1 MDEERLCPS
10 SSSGPAPLSFS
21 EAASCTI
28 LELPS
33 FEVPEQWLLADVMA
47 AGENENDDVGAYYL
61 GETPTPTPAA
71 AGGVLSPAD
80 SELSKLLLPSP
91 SAPAPA
97 PAKRRGRK
105 PGPRAAA
112 GAAAAS
118 HVESERQRREKLNR
132 RFCELRAA
140 VPTVSRMDKA
150 SLLADAARYI
160 AELRA
165 RVAQLEADADARHH
179 AALARWEPASAG
191 GDADAA
197 AVGGELYVRKVGRDA
212 AVVRVTSGAR
222 HAPAWLMGALRSL
235 ELQVQ
240 HACVSRARGVTTQ
253 DVLVDVPAGAA
264 ALQDDDDLRAALLQR
279 LQDSG

>member
-1 MDEERLCPS
+1 MDEHLSPS
-10 SSSGPAPLSFS
+10 SLSRPAPFSFS
-21 EAASCTI
+21 EASCTI

-33 FEVPEQWLLADVMA
+33 FEVPEQWLLADVVA
-47 AGENENDDVGAYYL
+47 AEGENEKDDLGTCL
-61 GETPTPTPAA
+61 GETPAA
-71 AGGVLSPAD
+71 AGGALSPPD

-91 SAPAPA
+91 SPSAQAPA

-105 PGPRAAA
+105 PGPRPVA
-112 GAAAAS
+112 GTAAAS

-165 RVAQLEADADARHH
+165 RVAQLEADARHH
-179 AALARWEPASAG
+179 AAVARWEPASAD
-191 GDADAA
+191 GDAGAA
-197 AVGGELYVRKVGRDA
+197 IGGELHVRKMGRDA

-240 HACVSRARGVTTQ
+240 HACVSRVRGVTTQ
-253 DVLVDVPAGAA
+253 DVLVDVPAGAT

>member
-1 MDEERLCPS
+1 MDEHLSPS
-10 SSSGPAPLSFS
+10 SSSRLAPLSFS
-21 EAASCTI
+21 EASCTI

-33 FEVPEQWLLADVMA
+33 FEIPEQWLLADVVA
-47 AGENENDDVGAYYL
+47 AGKNENNDVGACL
-61 GETPTPTPAA
+61 WETPPA

-80 SELSKLLLPSP
+80 SELSKLQLPSP
-91 SAPAPA
+91 LAPAPA

-105 PGPRAAA
+105 PGPRPSA
-112 GAAAAS
+112 GPAAAS
-118 HVESERQRREKLNR
+118 HVESERLRREKLNR
-132 RFCELRAA
+132 RFCDLRAA

-160 AELRA
+160 AELRS
-165 RVAQLEADADARHH
+165 RVAQLEADARHH
-179 AALARWEPASAG
+179 AAVARWEPASAG
-191 GDADAA
+191 GD
-197 AVGGELYVRKVGRDA
+197 GGELYVRKVGRDA

-253 DVLVDVPAGAA
+253 DVLVDVPAGAT

>member
-1 MDEERLCPS
+1 MDEHLSPS
-10 SSSGPAPLSFS
+10 SPSRPSPFSFS
-21 EAASCTI
+21 EASCTI

-33 FEVPEQWLLADVMA
+33 FEVPEQWLLAGDVVA
-47 AGENENDDVGAYYL
+47 AGENENDDDVGACL
-61 GETPTPTPAA
+61 GETPPPAA
-71 AGGVLSPAD
+71 AACGVLSPPD

-105 PGPRAAA
+105 PGPRPDA

-132 RFCELRAA
+132 RFCDLRAA

-165 RVAQLEADADARHH
+165 RVAQLEADARHH
-179 AALARWEPASAG
+179 AAVARWEPASAD
-191 GDADAA
+191 GDAGA
-197 AVGGELYVRKVGRDA
+197 AVGGELHVRKVGRDA

-240 HACVSRARGVTTQ
+240 HACVSRVRGVTTQ
-253 DVLVDVPAGAA
+253 DVLVDVPAGAT

>member
-1 MDEERLCPS
+1 MDEHLSPS
-10 SSSGPAPLSFS
+10 SLSRPAPFSFS
-21 EAASCTI
+21 EASCTI

-33 FEVPEQWLLADVMA
+33 FEVPEQWLLADVVA
-47 AGENENDDVGAYYL
+47 AEGENEKDDLGACL
-61 GETPTPTPAA
+61 GETPAA
-71 AGGVLSPAD
+71 AGGVLSPPD

-91 SAPAPA
+91 SPSAQAPA

-105 PGPRAAA
+105 PGPRPGA

-132 RFCELRAA
+132 RFCDLRAA

-165 RVAQLEADADARHH
+165 RVAQLEADARHH
-179 AALARWEPASAG
+179 AAVARWEPASAD
-191 GDADAA
+191 GDAGA
-197 AVGGELYVRKVGRDA
+197 AVGGELHVRKVGRDA

-240 HACVSRARGVTTQ
+240 HACVSRVRGVTTQ
-253 DVLVDVPAGAA
+253 DVLVDVPAGAT

>member
-1 MDEERLCPS
+1 MDEHLSPS
-10 SSSGPAPLSFS
+10 SLSRPAPFSFS
-21 EAASCTI
+21 EASCTI

-33 FEVPEQWLLADVMA
+33 FEVPEQWLLADVVA
-47 AGENENDDVGAYYL
+47 AEGENEKDDLGACL
-61 GETPTPTPAA
+61 GETPPA
-71 AGGVLSPAD
+71 AGGVLSPPD

-91 SAPAPA
+91 SPSAQAPA

-105 PGPRAAA
+105 PGPRPGA

-132 RFCELRAA
+132 RFCDLRAA

-165 RVAQLEADADARHH
+165 RVAQLEADARHH
-179 AALARWEPASAG
+179 AAVARWEPASAD
-191 GDADAA
+191 GDAGA
-197 AVGGELYVRKVGRDA
+197 AVGGELHVRKVGRDA

-240 HACVSRARGVTTQ
+240 HACVSRVRGVTTQ
-253 DVLVDVPAGAA
+253 DVLVDVPAGAT

>member
-1 MDEERLCPS
+1 MDEEHLSPS
-10 SSSGPAPLSFS
+10 YSSRPALLSFS

-33 FEVPEQWLLADVMA
+33 FEVPEQWLLADAAA
-47 AGENENDDVGAYYL
+47 AGGNENHDVGAYYL
-61 GETPTPTPAA
+61 GETPTPAPA
-71 AGGVLSPAD
+71 GSVLSPAD
-80 SELSKLLLPSP
+80 SELSKLPLPSP

-105 PGPRAAA
+105 PGPRPVA
-112 GAAAAS
+112 GTAAAS

-165 RVAQLEADADARHH
+165 RVARLEADARQHH
-179 AALARWEPASAG
+179 AAVARWEPASAG

>member
-1 MDEERLCPS
+1 MDEHLSPS
-10 SSSGPAPLSFS
+10 SPSRPSPFSFS
-21 EAASCTI
+21 EASCTI

-33 FEVPEQWLLADVMA
+33 FEVPEQWLLAADVVA
-47 AGENENDDVGAYYL
+47 AGENENDDDVGACL
-61 GETPTPTPAA
+61 GETPPPPAA
-71 AGGVLSPAD
+71 ACGVLSPPD

-97 PAKRRGRK
+97 PAPAKRRGRK
-105 PGPRAAA
+105 PGPRPDA

-132 RFCELRAA
+132 RFCDLRAA

-150 SLLADAARYI
+150 SLLADAARW
-160 AELRA
+160 
-165 RVAQLEADADARHH
+165 EA
-179 AALARWEPASAG
+179 ASAG
-191 GDADAA
+191 GDAAAA

-222 HAPAWLMGALRSL
+222 HAPAWLMDALRSL

>member
-1 MDEERLCPS
+1 MDEHLSPS
-10 SSSGPAPLSFS
+10 SSSRPALLSFS

-47 AGENENDDVGAYYL
+47 AGENENDDVG
-61 GETPTPTPAA
+61 GTPPP
-71 AGGVLSPAD
+71 AGGVHVLSPAD
-80 SELSKLLLPSP
+80 SELSKLPLPSP
-91 SAPAPA
+91 SAPA

-132 RFCELRAA
+132 RFCDLRAA

-165 RVAQLEADADARHH
+165 RVAQLEADARYH
-179 AALARWEPASAG
+179 AAVARWEPDSAG
-191 GDADAA
+191 GDAAA

-240 HACVSRARGVTTQ
+240 HACVSRVHGVTTQ
-253 DVLVDVPAGAA
+253 DVLVNLPAGAT
-264 ALQDDDDLRAALLQR
+264 ALQDHDGLRGALLQR
-279 LQDSG
+279 LEDSG

>member
-1 MDEERLCPS
+1 
-10 SSSGPAPLSFS
+10 
-21 EAASCTI
+21 
-28 LELPS
+28 
-33 FEVPEQWLLADVMA
+33 MA

-61 GETPTPTPAA
+61 VETPTPTPAA

-80 SELSKLLLPSP
+80 SELSKLILPSP
-91 SAPAPA
+91 SAPAA
-97 PAKRRGRK
+97 PRRGRK

-191 GDADAA
+191 GDDAGA

-240 HACVSRARGVTTQ
+240 HACVSRVHGVTTQ
-253 DVLVDVPAGAA
+253 DVLVNLPDGAA
-264 ALQDDDDLRAALLQR
+264 ALQDHDGLRGALLQK
-279 LQDSG
+279 DSMFLFVLSRVLAFFYFCVSIA

>member
-1 MDEERLCPS
+1 MDEHLSPS
-10 SSSGPAPLSFS
+10 SLSRPAPFSFS
-21 EAASCTI
+21 EASCTI

-33 FEVPEQWLLADVMA
+33 FEVPEQWLLAADVVA
-47 AGENENDDVGAYYL
+47 AGENENDDDVGACL
-61 GETPTPTPAA
+61 GETPPAA
-71 AGGVLSPAD
+71 AAACGVLSPPD

-105 PGPRAAA
+105 PGPRPDA

-132 RFCELRAA
+132 RFCDLRAA

-165 RVAQLEADADARHH
+165 RVARLEADARHH
-179 AALARWEPASAG
+179 HAAVARWEAASAG
-191 GDADAA
+191 GDAAAA

-240 HACVSRARGVTTQ
+240 HACVSRVRGVTTQ
-253 DVLVDVPAGAA
+253 DVLVDVPAGAT